1 MSTHRHTYPDPHQT
15 AAACAKHIAA
25 LLEEALSGEGQV
37 SLALSGGSTPKLM
50 LPELAEMKL
59 DWDRVHLFMV
69 DERAVPPTDP
79 ESNYKMIE
87 EAFVG
92 PAHFPHRNVHRI
104 HAESRPDTAAKRYAE
119 EIKDYFQLDRGAIP
133 HFDVIQLGMG
143 PDAHTASLFPGEP
156 MIEDRDGIAA
166 AVYSDSRS
174 QWRITLLPAV
184 LLAARHVAFLAC
196 GADKAAAFKSVIL
209 DPYDPKKFPAQIV
222 THHGRRI
229 SWFLDEAAASIVQ
242 D

>member
-1 MSTHRHTYPDPHQT
+1 MSTHRHTYPDAQET

-25 LLEEALSGEGQV
+25 LLEEALSGEGEV

-50 LPELAEMKL
+50 LPELAAKKL
-59 DWDRVHLFMV
+59 EWDRVHIFMV

-79 ESNYKMIE
+79 DSNYKMIL
-87 EAFVG
+87 EAFVH

-104 HAESRPDTAAKRYAE
+104 HAESRPDVAAARYAD
-119 EIKDYFQLDRGAIP
+119 EIREFFQLERGAIP
-133 HFDVIQLGMG
+133 HFDVIQLGLG

-166 AVYSDSRS
+166 AVYSESRT

-184 LLAARHVAFLAC
+184 LLASHHTAFLVS
-196 GADKAAAFKSVIL
+196 GADKASALSSVIRGA
-209 DPYDPKKFPAQIV
+209 YDPQKFPAQIV

-229 SWFLDEAAASIVQ
+229 VWFLDEAAAAHM
-242 D
+242 DD